1 MSTLRFLLS
10 ASGLLGLAFG
20 VSSCGAAA
28 PTAAVETRLL
38 QVERVQVRVAE
49 SMPPQVTAEFRG
61 ILPDGCSSLGAISQ
75 ERQGNT
81 VVVTVTTLRSGEVC
95 TQVIQIVDQQVRLH
109 GDFPS
114 GSYAVRV
121 NGMEAHFTI

>member
-1 MSTLRFLLS
+1 MSKLRFILS
-10 ASGLLGLAFG
+10 SSGLLGLAVA
-20 VSSCGAAA
+20 VSACGAAG

-49 SMPPQVTAEFRG
+49 SLPPQVTAEFRG

-81 VVVTVTTLRSGEVC
+81 IVVTVTTLRSGEVC
-95 TQVIQIVDQQVRLH
+95 TQVIQIVDQQVRLQ

-114 GSYAVRV
+114 GSYVVRV
-121 NGMEAHFTI
+121 NGMEARFTI